1 MTVKHYIEIFH
12 PIRKK
17 EKKKKKRIKERGQKG
32 YLGA

>member
-17 EKKKKKRIKERGQKG
+17 EKKKKKKELKKG
-32 YLGA
+32 VKKAI

>member
-17 EKKKKKRIKERGQKG
+17 EKKKKKELKKRVKKAI
-32 YLGA
+32 